1 MWRTRPALADSG
13 ANALCGGG
21 LKVHEPL
28 PMVFRLVCYGQLA
41 AVVEVANCREQDG
54 ASKRIS
60 VLEV

>member
-1 MWRTRPALADSG
+1 
-13 ANALCGGG
+13 
-21 LKVHEPL
+21 
-28 PMVFRLVCYGQLA
+28 LVCYGQLA